1 MASHCCFS
9 SCISLSL
16 KPLRW
21 LKTSAAWWNFEG
33 FWQHQWEHTSR
44 ASSCRL
50 SSCQQ
55 FPFTPAISSA
65 AHRLNFAAYHSVP
78 WDLDYFFPLSHF
90 FFSLSP
96 PSIWSTSEHLP
107 RVSGNPG
114 SGRCLCGCNFY
125 PAQLWDLIRAHTS
138 AHEWVDAT
146 TCIFLITTR
155 DVIRIIRVM
164 TTRRIGSCAQSQ
176 PKSPTDF
183 GNAWI

>member
-1 MASHCCFS
+1 MVKLWGVLAASVGAHKQSFLLQAFLLPAVPIHTSNLFSCTQPKFCSIPQCTLRSGLFFS
-9 SCISLSL
+9 SLS
-16 KPLRW
+16 
-21 LKTSAAWWNFEG
+21 
-33 FWQHQWEHTSR
+33 
-44 ASSCRL
+44 
-50 SSCQQ
+50 
-55 FPFTPAISSA
+55 
-65 AHRLNFAAYHSVP
+65 
-78 WDLDYFFPLSHF
+78 F

-155 DVIRIIRVM
+155 DVIRIVRVM